1 MLPEMT
7 AGLTSRSARRGS
19 ALVAAPSDL
28 PQGSPQG
35 STGGMLTAC
44 VLPAVLLPGLA
55 TGE

>member
-28 PQGSPQG
+28 PQGS
-35 STGGMLTAC
+35 TGGMLTAC